1 LLLMLPIH
9 LAIGAVEGLATASV
23 LGFLRKAR
31 PEVLQAA
38 GTASGETGSGRPLGW
53 GLLAASLLMGG
64 MVSWFASSDPDG
76 LEWSI
81 QRTAGSAELPSAGPV
96 HAEMARI
103 QSRTALLPDYD
114 FPAGGETAESETAV
128 VEPSQNWPH
137 VNAGVSAS
145 GIVGSLLVLVMAGL
159 VGYLSGGWR
168 RVPRAEP

>member
-1 LLLMLPIH
+1 M
-9 LAIGAVEGLATASV
+9 
-23 LGFLRKAR
+23 
-31 PEVLQAA
+31 
-38 GTASGETGSGRPLGW
+38 GRPLCW
-53 GLLAASLLMGG
+53 GLLATFLLMGG

-96 HAEMARI
+96 HAGMARI

-114 FPAGGETAESETAV
+114 FPAESETAD